1 MVITMAKLDEKLQ
14 RFEDAVL
21 SQAKQR
27 CDEILSGVEQVK
39 KRELTTTEDAAL
51 SNAYEL
57 IQGEVTGITVESA
70 REISQR
76 RFAQKQEYLHRRAAL
91 EKSIFDNVKQR
102 IIAYTRTEEY
112 KSYLKAAA
120 EKLKAE
126 FAGKDVTLSLM
137 PGDQPLEQLVRNSF
151 QAPCKVVFTD
161 AITLGGIVLTD
172 NSNGYI
178 SDLSLDT
185 VLNDQRDWFYQNCR
199 L

>member
-1 MVITMAKLDEKLQ
+1 MAKLDEKLQ
-14 RFEDAVL
+14 RFEDAVI

-27 CDEILSGVEQVK
+27 CGEILSGVEQVK
-39 KRELTTTEDAAL
+39 KKELTTTEDAAL

-57 IQGEVTGITVESA
+57 IQGEVTGITVENA

-102 IIAYTRTEEY
+102 IIDYTHTEDY
-112 KSYLKAAA
+112 KNYLKASA
-120 EKLKAE
+120 EKLTTE
-126 FAGKDVTLSLM
+126 FAGKDVTLSLKS
-137 PGDQPLEQLVRNSF
+137 DDKPLEQLVRDSF
-151 QAPCKVVFTD
+151 HEPCKIVFTD
-161 AITLGGIVLTD
+161 VIVLGGIVLTD
-172 NSNGYI
+172 NANGYI

-185 VLNDQRDWFYQNCR
+185 VLNDQHDWFYRNCR